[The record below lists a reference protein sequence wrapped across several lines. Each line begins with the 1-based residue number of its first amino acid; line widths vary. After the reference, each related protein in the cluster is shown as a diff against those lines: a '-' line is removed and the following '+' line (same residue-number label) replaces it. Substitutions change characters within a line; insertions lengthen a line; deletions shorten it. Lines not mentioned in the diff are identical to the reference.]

1 MSIHP
6 KMLRKSIII
15 GIVVFVILA
24 VGAITAFITHEECCK
39 PNNCEIPPI
48 HKNAPLY
55 ARFYPAEF
63 VYPNHDHNLILE
75 KGESITVG
83 CPGSKLNIGVISIE
97 VTCISGTLFSI
108 LGNNLDITSLY
119 CENKVKSIARYTN
132 KLCENDGQEI
142 EVGFKFNNTQ
152 FLRQIRICFNVSSLN
167 PLYSEHN
174 LTRFIDNRDKP
185 LRRPFLPPFKEA
197 SFYNLNTT
205 RVYKLYNTRNQR
217 ETINQQLEISS
228 PNSTEVIKD
237 GFSFYLTRGHLS
249 PNPDF
254 VYISQQDA
262 TYYYFNTAPQWG
274 IINSKSWIHL
284 NWRIISFASKINK
297 TFRIFTGTFGNL
309 VLNKYSSHQL
319 HLYYNPPSEKIPIP
333 EVFWKVVYEEI
344 DQLGVAFIGTNNPF
358 LNKHN
363 LKLLCNDISKSV
375 KWIEFNNKNMTEGF
389 IYACEVDDLR
399 KTIKYIPQLHVN
411 GILSK

>member
-1 MSIHP
+1 
-6 KMLRKSIII
+6 MLRKSIIV
-15 GIVVFVILA
+15 GIVVFVIL
-24 VGAITAFITHEECCK
+24 VVVAIIAFITLEVCCK

-97 VTCISGTLFSI
+97 VTCISSTLFSI
-108 LGNNLDITSLY
+108 LGNNSDITSLY
-119 CENKVKSIARYTN
+119 CEDKVKSIARYTN

-142 EVGFKFNNTQ
+142 EVGFELNKTQ

-174 LTRFIDNRDKP
+174 LTRFIDNHDKSR
-185 LRRPFLPPFKEA
+185 RRPFFMEG
-197 SFYNLNTT
+197 SFYNLNKTE
-205 RVYKLYNTRNQR
+205 VYKLYNRINQR
-217 ETINQQLEISS
+217 NTINQQLQIPN
-228 PNSTEVIKD
+228 PNSTKVIKD
-237 GFSFYLTRGHLS
+237 GFSFYLSRGHLS
-249 PNPDF
+249 PKADF
-254 VYISQQDA
+254 FYGSQQNA
-262 TYYYFNTAPQWG
+262 TFFYVNSAPQWG
-274 IINSKSWIHL
+274 IINSKSWNNL
-284 NWRIISFASKINK
+284 EWRIRSFASKGNK
-297 TFRIFTGTFGNL
+297 NLQIFTGTFGNL
-309 VLNKYSSHQL
+309 VLNEYSSHQL
-319 HLYYNPPSEKIPIP
+319 YLYYNPPSEKIPIP

-358 LNKHN
+358 LNKTS

-375 KWIEFNNKNMTEGF
+375 KWIEFNNKNITEGF
-389 IYACEVDDLR
+389 TYACEVDDLR